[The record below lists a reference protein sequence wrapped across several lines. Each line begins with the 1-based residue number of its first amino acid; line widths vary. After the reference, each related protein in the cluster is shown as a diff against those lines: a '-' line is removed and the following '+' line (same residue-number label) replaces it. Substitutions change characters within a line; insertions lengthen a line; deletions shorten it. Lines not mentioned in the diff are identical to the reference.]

1 MPEEEPSSLPR
12 FTPRSG
18 NEAAGSCTV
27 GTEAVVSCVDP
38 VAVTVA
44 VPDPDP
50 DDPDAA
56 PDPAP
61 DPDGDPD
68 TGSDEADAADA
79 AEAAGCTPTGADSD
93 AGRAFCSLQ
102 QCS

>member
-38 VAVTVA
+38 VIAVTVTA
-44 VPDPDP
+44 PDPDP

-56 PDPAP
+56 PDPVP

-68 TGSDEADAADA
+68 TGSVEADAADA
-79 AEAAGCTPTGADSD
+79 ADVAGCTPSGNDGGGAEV
-93 AGRAFCSLQ
+93 FCSLQ
-102 QCS
+102 

>member
-12 FTPRSG
+12 FTPLSCD
-18 NEAAGSCTV
+18 EAAGSCTV

-38 VAVTVA
+38 EEVVVTA
-44 VPDPDP
+44 TVPDPDP
-50 DDPDAA
+50 DDPDAT

-68 TGSDEADAADA
+68 TGSAEADAADA
-79 AEAAGCTPTGADSD
+79 AEAADCTPTGAGSD
-93 AGRAFCSLQ
+93 AGRAFCSFQ
-102 QCS
+102 

>member
-1 MPEEEPSSLPR
+1 MSPEATSMSPLPH
-12 FTPRSG
+12 FTPLSCD
-18 NEAAGSCTV
+18 EAAGSCTV

-38 VAVTVA
+38 EVVVTA
-44 VPDPDP
+44 TVPDP
-50 DDPDAA
+50 DPDAA

-93 AGRAFCSLQ
+93 AGKDFCSLQ
-102 QCS
+102 